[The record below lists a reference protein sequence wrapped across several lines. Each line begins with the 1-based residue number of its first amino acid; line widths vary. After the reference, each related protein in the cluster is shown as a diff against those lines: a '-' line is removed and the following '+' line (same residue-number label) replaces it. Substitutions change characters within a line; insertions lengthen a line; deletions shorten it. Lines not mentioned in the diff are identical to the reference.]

1 MKKIEL
7 LFLTHVLKNI
17 IIYNKNIIKKQ
28 FMKIKF
34 FYNIFII
41 MKLYNKM
48 LKTIFYG
55 IKIIFQIVFIFH
67 DFLAQ

>member
-1 MKKIEL
+1 
-7 LFLTHVLKNI
+7 
-17 IIYNKNIIKKQ
+17 
-28 FMKIKF
+28 MKITF

-55 IKIIFQIVFIFH
+55 IKIIFQIIFIFH
-67 DFLAQ
+67 KFLAQ